1 MTRNKY
7 LAPCAAFKPSDKHPA
22 PRNASWHSDKHPAPH
37 NKRTACDKL
46 KGFTL
51 LEVLVALAVLA
62 SGTVALGHY
71 AAAFRRVSSAEIARA
86 DSALTAVAFL
96 DSLAISLPPCA
107 DTVLTRVEA
116 LPAPRPHPVVSPF
129 KIRAVY
135 TPVFGPYPLQW
146 VEVGSGNFTL
156 RRLVRCA
163 RDSR

>member
-1 MTRNKY
+1 MTRNKH
-7 LAPCAAFKPSDKHPA
+7 LVPCAAFKPSDRHPT
-22 PRNASWHSDKHPAPH
+22 PH
-37 NKRTACDKL
+37 NKRTACDKP

-71 AAAFRRVSSAEIARA
+71 AAAFRRISSAEIARV

-96 DSLAISLPPCA
+96 DSLAVSRPPCA
-107 DTVLTRVEA
+107 DTVLMRAETFL
-116 LPAPRPHPVVSPF
+116 LPGPR
-129 KIRAVY
+129 A
-135 TPVFGPYPLQW
+135 LQW
-146 VEVGSGNFTL
+146 VEVHSGNFTL

>member
-1 MTRNKY
+1 MTRNKH
-7 LAPCAAFKPSDKHPA
+7 LVP
-22 PRNASWHSDKHPAPH
+22 
-37 NKRTACDKL
+37 CDKP

-62 SGTVALGHY
+62 SGTEALGHY
-71 AAAFRRVSSAEIARA
+71 TAAFRRISSAEIARV

-96 DSLAISLPPCA
+96 DSLAVSRPPCA

-146 VEVGSGNFTL
+146 VVVGSGNFTL